1 MTSENNIEK
10 KRIPDDELDM
20 VAGGEGSEIIDLD
33 RRLPTIPPADPMDL
47 LKRQDIIPPNPHK
60 TIKTGHGPRR

>member
-33 RRLPTIPPADPMDL
+33 RWGQIPSTDPRDL
-47 LKRQDIIPPNPHK
+47 LDDLRVKPSEPHH
-60 TIKTGHGPRR
+60 TIKEGHGPRR